1 MTRIDTESNG
11 VLIGEF
17 APRQWYFFAM
27 EHERPFMTRPQITVI
42 INDKQAMQLP
52 MDYPKIEKGARISML
67 TVCQN
72 MVGQMSTFMLFKDA
86 IGNAK
91 RLIQMGSKVYEH
103 GLHSHQQLS
112 SLRTDVLDQKLLDKL
127 LILYSPDRV
136 SGKPFLVP
144 HV

>member
-1 MTRIDTESNG
+1 MIRIDTESNG

-103 GLHSHQQLS
+103 GLHSHQQLTN
-112 SLRTDVLDQKLLDKL
+112 LRTDVLD
-127 LILYSPDRV
+127 
-136 SGKPFLVP
+136 
-144 HV
+144 